1 MLATFL
7 QYKFQVEFPDVLNKN
22 LYAIIGGVCPATQ
35 KYVLCDILKHALLM
49 TCMFQPEF
57 THMTHYSP

>member
-1 MLATFL
+1 MLSSAESDL
-7 QYKFQVEFPDVLNKN
+7 ELKSN
-22 LYAIIGGVCPATQ
+22 
-35 KYVLCDILKHALLM
+35 VLCDILKHALLM